1 MGNSKQGNP
10 VCYFS
15 AARISSEG
23 LECITTVDRL
33 VRLPWYIMM
42 HQAKQIYIRAKENNP
57 NFYRLE
63 QITIINLKG
72 ISRSLFSSKNINI
85 LKLMNNVLEVFP
97 EVRANI
103 QDLICHNLC

>member
-1 MGNSKQGNP
+1 MGNSKQGYP

-103 QDLICHNLC
+103 QHLICHNLC